1 MRAHERTVVAPDK
14 IEPIL
19 AVVARRDR
27 ALWAT
32 AFYAGLR
39 RGELYALRPGD
50 VDLAA
55 GVIHVR
61 RGWDAVEGEI
71 EPKSARGRRRVPI
84 PASLRDHLVERR
96 LEAGE
101 GAYVFGGAREARRM
115 TERGSAAIKAAGF
128 GALPIHDARHTYASL
143 MIAAGVNAKA
153 LSEFMGHA
161 TIAITFDLYGHLLPG
176 AHDEAAGLLDA
187 FLARQVGGTDAVAS
201 SATVE
206 AAS

>member
-1 MRAHERTVVAPDK
+1 LSASLGVVTPG
-14 IEPIL
+14 
-19 AVVARRDR
+19 DR

-32 AFYAGLR
+32 AFYCGLR
-39 RGELYALRPGD
+39 RGELYALRAED

-71 EPKSARGRRRVPI
+71 EPKSTRSRRRVPI
-84 PASLRDHLVERR
+84 PAALRDHLVERR
-96 LEAGE
+96 LDAGGE
-101 GAYVFGGAREARRM
+101 VYVFGGAREARRM
-115 TERGSAAIKAAGF
+115 TERGSTAIKAAGF
-128 GALPIHDARHTYASL
+128 GLLSIHDARHTYASL

-161 TIAITFDLYGHLLPG
+161 TIAVTFDLYGHMLPG

-187 FLARQVGGTDAVAS
+187 FLARAPGADADP
-201 SATVE
+201 T
-206 AAS
+206 AAETAAHLAESRS